1 MKLKFTLFIFLVFC
15 SYVNAQKTVRV
26 FKGNVIDSATSK
38 PIPDVSVCVYRASDT
53 SLVQFGFTTPN
64 GNYSLSVTSTDSL
77 LIVFSLLNY
86 EDVTIKKS
94 RVENLGYWMFESDDI
109 KLNRSLFVLKS
120 FKVSTA
126 AIRMKGDTME
136 INANK
141 FKVLPG
147 SDVAQLFKKIPGFE
161 VNVKGEIKVDGTTV
175 SKILV
180 DGSDFFGNNPGLVS
194 KNLNA
199 DMIET
204 VQVFDPKNPD
214 GSSTENQ
221 EKVINL
227 KLKKNK
233 KNGLFGDAMAGYGN
247 KDRYEAGLRLNGFK
261 NDRKLSFIVNSNNI
275 NETGFDF
282 GFNNWHDVYSSS
294 RNGSGNDNDVF
305 YYYNNGDY
313 SNKGN
318 LNNDLSSAFTY
329 FNEFSKKRKLS
340 INGSIGQNVFSSIN
354 TSQSINAI
362 NDSTSRIN
370 KDSSNTVGTFKN
382 AKINIDYTKT
392 IDSTGEFGLG
402 VYGNVKDLNKD
413 RFNLNEIMYNNS
425 LINSGKT
432 NFKDLNEGFN
442 YGGEISFNRSLRKND
457 RYYFQVSSS
466 FNQVINENKNVQYSD
481 NNKDTFNNQ
490 RIFDLN
496 KKDWLMTLTGV
507 MPLYKKINLSLISD
521 RYFELNKFNQIAS
534 GAFNQRKS
542 DFNQVYNSNIDSL
555 KLNFEN
561 SIEQLST
568 KPTISFRNKTI
579 FFSTGATLIQYNLI
593 NNNLTLNEKIDK
605 TYDKLLPNFRFY
617 FYNKIAYLNFSASQ
631 NVEFP
636 TVNDLAPVIN
646 YQNNWQRNIGNPNLK
661 PVINNKISFYGSSSK
676 LKHFRY
682 LYANFTLTQ
691 SNNTKI
697 TENTN
702 LEDGSIVLRPI
713 NASGYLNLRS
723 YLSTSFKLYKSLY
736 LGNSINHSKISSP
749 YIINNI
755 KSFNHNDQITLS
767 PSLEISFSDSLELSL
782 YSSFTFANFNN
793 TANSSLNFKQNTNSL
808 EFSLRT
814 ILKFGTELNTDFTVN
829 NQSKVPG
836 IGKVIYVWNAYLQQ
850 PIDKNGKYNIKI
862 TAYDILNQ
870 NTRIS
875 RINQNGYV
883 YISQN
888 NQLQQYFMLSL
899 IYKIKSSNTSEA
911 DEFVY

>member
-1 MKLKFTLFIFLVFC
+1 MLFFFSFL
-15 SYVNAQKTVRV
+15 NAQKTVRV
-26 FKGNVIDSATSK
+26 FKGNVVDSSTSK

-64 GNYSLSVTSTDSL
+64 GNYSLSVSSTDSL

-86 EDVTIKKS
+86 EDVTIKKP
-94 RVENLGYWMFESDDI
+94 RIENLGYWMFESENI

-180 DGSDFFGNNPGLVS
+180 DGSEFFGNNPGLVS

-214 GSSTENQ
+214 GSPTENQ

-247 KDRYEAGLRLNGFK
+247 KERYEAGLRLNGFK

-275 NETGFDF
+275 NQTGFDF
-282 GFNNWHDVYSSS
+282 GFNNWHDVYTNS
-294 RNGSGNDNDVF
+294 RNASGNDNDIF
-305 YYYNNGDY
+305 YYYNNGNN

-318 LNNDLSSAFTY
+318 INNDLSSAFTY

-340 INGSIGQNVFSSIN
+340 INGSLGQNIFSSIN
-354 TSQSINAI
+354 SSQSFNPI
-362 NDSTSRIN
+362 NDSTSRSN
-370 KDSSNTVGTFKN
+370 KDSSNLKGKN
-382 AKINIDYTKT
+382 RTAKLSIDFTKE
-392 IDSTGEFGLG
+392 IDSTGEFGMG
-402 VYGNVKDLNKD
+402 VYGNISNLNKD
-413 RFNLNEIMYNNS
+413 RFNINEIFYNNN
-425 LINSGKT
+425 LLNSGKT
-432 NFKDLNEGFN
+432 NFKDLNEGYK
-442 YGGEISFNRSLRKND
+442 YGAEMSYNRSLRKNR
-457 RYYFQVSSS
+457 RYYFVVSSTY
-466 FNQVINENKNVQYSD
+466 NQAINESKNIQYSD
-481 NNKDTFNNQ
+481 NNTDTFNNQ
-490 RIFDLN
+490 RVFDVN
-496 KKDWLMTLTGV
+496 RKDWLVSLTGV
-507 MPLYKKINLSLISD
+507 MPLYKKINFSLVSD
-521 RYFELNKFNQIAS
+521 RYIEINQFNQLAL
-534 GAFNQRKS
+534 GAINQKKS
-542 DFNQVYNSNIDSL
+542 DLNQNYNTNIDSL

-568 KPTISFRNKTI
+568 KPTISYRNKN
-579 FFSTGATLIQYNLI
+579 FFVSSGATLINYHLG
-593 NNNLTLNEKIDK
+593 NNNFTTNEKIDK
-605 TYDKLLPNFRFY
+605 TYSKALPNLRLY
-617 FYNKIAYLNFSASQ
+617 FYNKKVYFNFSASQ

-636 TVNDLAPVIN
+636 NINDLAPVIN

-661 PVINNKISFYGSSSK
+661 PVINNRINFYGSSSK

-682 LYANFTLTQ
+682 ISSNITLTQ
-691 SNNTKI
+691 SDNTKI
-697 TENTN
+697 TENIN
-702 LEDGSIVLRPI
+702 LEDGTIILKPI
-713 NASGYLNLRS
+713 NESGYFNLNS
-723 YLSTSFKLYKSLY
+723 YISASFKLYKSLY
-736 LGNSINHSKISSP
+736 FGNSFNYSKNTQP
-749 YIINNI
+749 YVINNN
-755 KSFNHNDQITLS
+755 KSFNLTNQIEYS

-782 YSSFTFANFNN
+782 YTNFDFTKSEN
-793 TANSSLNFKQNTNSL
+793 TANKSLNYKQNTNSID
-808 EFSLRT
+808 FNLRT
-814 ILKFGTELNTDFTVN
+814 ILRFGTELNTDLSVN

-836 IGKVIYVWNAYLQQ
+836 IGKVIYLWNAYIQQ
-850 PIDKNGKYNIKI
+850 PLDKDGKFNLKVS
-862 TAYDILNQ
+862 AYDIFNQ
-870 NTRIS
+870 NTNIR
-875 RINQNGYV
+875 RFNQNGYV

-888 NQLQQYFMLSL
+888 NQLQQYFLLSF
-899 IYKIKSSNTSEA
+899 IYKIKSSSSSEA